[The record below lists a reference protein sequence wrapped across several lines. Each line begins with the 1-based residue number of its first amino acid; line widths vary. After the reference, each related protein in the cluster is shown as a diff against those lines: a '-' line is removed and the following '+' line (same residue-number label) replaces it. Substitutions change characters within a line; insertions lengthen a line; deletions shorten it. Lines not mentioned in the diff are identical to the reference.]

1 VTLRGAAAMMLV
13 VVTSATIGCGKDA
26 RAPVGIDDD
35 RAGLRTPTAESA
47 VTGWSFASVGDRLLG
62 PVSTRR
68 GAGPGAAGMIGWVS
82 SAEGN
87 FRRIIVLPTD
97 ARGAPRGSET
107 VVAAIPIDTTMFVV
121 KPMRGPSPGFVLA
134 WTSLTDRG
142 KALSILAIDDAG
154 VPRGKAVELART
166 TDDIVWVDVVP
177 TDRGAVCLWAE
188 ETRSADANVVAA
200 PLDPNGHV
208 RGTATRVAQGVI
220 GWHALPLS
228 RGFGLSTVAAAAPSK
243 GEARAAR
250 KGSMLAF
257 QRLDDDAAPIGPSQ
271 AITPQATPVSG
282 DVEVVSEGG
291 APGEGRGIGR
301 VVFAWTDR
309 SGSEPHVT
317 IAGATE
323 KSVEPPRRLTGG
335 RGGASL
341 LSLVRG
347 PAGIGALY
355 ETPTRMKT
363 DPRRVHLA
371 RITPELAIAKKP
383 LTIDVVA
390 RSQVELA
397 ATATGFALV
406 ATTGDCGSCAEGIAT
421 VIRTD
426 ADGAIV
432 QRELLM
438 FLTDPASHGWGLS
451 CDGDTCFTLAAS
463 PGPPGTPP
471 RMRTTTVKPR
481 ANAPAPPQATAAA
494 PATGPRVLD
503 VTAIATG
510 ESVFDLATTRIG
522 DATVA
527 VLLTSKSDGKK
538 GDAGSSLTTRIIG
551 ESGEPSAP
559 AVLSNR
565 ALAVGGVAIAGAEK
579 PEDGGAVAWVA
590 RENGDPE
597 VHVTRIDRR
606 GRRMNDIQLTTT
618 KGDATNVTI
627 TWAGNGWIV
636 AWVDARDGNGEVYA
650 TKVSPELQRIA
661 REERITNA
669 PGDASDLVALANGS
683 DVWLA
688 WADPRGSARDG
699 LADIYV
705 SAVHMRDAKRSFDE
719 QRVLA
724 TAAHSRTPR
733 LARAAPASAVT
744 DAAAPRGPDATAIAG
759 RSDAGAPRGND
770 GAVGGARADDVLV
783 AWIEE
788 APMGAATPDASGYG
802 AYWAR
807 LGAGGKVAVAPVK
820 MPIGGEGAASAVV
833 FEGGLRGVIART
845 NPDGIAL
852 DAVDLSRS
860 PPVASPVLMLDGP
873 PSLDVVMVLDGD
885 VLYFNDD
892 GPIASDRRARRARIT
907 WNP

>member
-1 VTLRGAAAMMLV
+1 VTRRGAAAMMLAV
-13 VVTSATIGCGKDA
+13 VASATVGCGKDA

-35 RAGLRTPTAESA
+35 KAGLRTPTAESA

-68 GAGPGAAGMIGWVS
+68 GVGPSAAGMIGWVT

-97 ARGAPRGSET
+97 TRGAPRGSET

-121 KPMRGPSPGFVLA
+121 KPMRGPSPGFVLG
-134 WTSLTDRG
+134 WTSLIDRG
-142 KALSILAIDDAG
+142 EALSILAIDDAG

-166 TDDIVWVDVVP
+166 TDHIAWVDVMP

-188 ETRSADANVVAA
+188 ETRSADANVIAA

-208 RGTATRVAQGVI
+208 RGTTARVAQGVI
-220 GWHALPLS
+220 GWHALPMAK
-228 RGFGLSTVAAAAPSK
+228 GFGFSTVSPAAPSK
-243 GEARAAR
+243 GEPRTAR

-257 QRLDDDAAPIGPSQ
+257 QRLDDDAAAIGAVQPI
-271 AITPQATPVSG
+271 TTQATPVSG
-282 DVEVVSEGG
+282 DVEVVND
-291 APGEGRGIGR
+291 GEGR

-309 SGSEPHVT
+309 SGNEPQVT
-317 IAGATE
+317 VAAATE
-323 KSVEPPRRLTGG
+323 KTVEAPRRVTAG

-341 LSLVRG
+341 VSLVHG
-347 PAGIGALY
+347 PAGIGLLY
-355 ETPTRMKT
+355 ETPTHKKT
-363 DPRRVHLA
+363 DPRRLHLT

-383 LTIDVVA
+383 LTLDVIA
-390 RSQVELA
+390 RGQPELA

-406 ATTGDCGSCAEGIAT
+406 ATTTDCGSCAEGIAT
-421 VIRTD
+421 LVRTD
-426 ADGAIV
+426 ADATIV
-432 QRELLM
+432 QREPLM
-438 FLTDPASHGWGLS
+438 FLTDPASLGWGLS

-481 ANAPAPPQATAAA
+481 TNAPAAPPPATAVAQ
-494 PATGPRVLD
+494 TNGPRVLD

-527 VLLTSKSDGKK
+527 VLLTSKGDGKK
-538 GDAGSSLTTRIIG
+538 GESGSNLTTRIVG
-551 ESGEPSAP
+551 ENGEPAAP
-559 AVLSNR
+559 SVLSNR

-590 RENGDPE
+590 RDNGDPE

-606 GRRMNDIQLTTT
+606 GRRTNDIQLTTT

-650 TKVSPELQRIA
+650 TKVSPELQRVA

-669 PGDASDLVALANGS
+669 PGDASDLVAVANGA

-705 SAVHMRDAKRSFDE
+705 SAVHMRDAKRAFEE

-733 LARAAPASAVT
+733 LVRAAEGTSTT
-744 DAAAPRGPDATAIAG
+744 DAHPDGGTAP
-759 RSDAGAPRGND
+759 
-770 GAVGGARADDVLV
+770 ARADEVLV

-807 LGAGGKVAVAPVK
+807 LGANAKVVAAPMK
-820 MPIGGEGAASAVV
+820 MPLGGEGAASSVV
-833 FEGGLRGVIART
+833 FESGLHGVIART

-852 DAVDLSRS
+852 DAVDLSHT
-860 PPVASPVLMLDGP
+860 PPTASSVLMLDGP
-873 PSLDVVMVLDGD
+873 PSLDVAMVLDGN

-892 GPIASDRRARRARIT
+892 GPLASDRRARRARIA